1 MKQQVNPPTLPFLL
15 TILLLTG
22 LEFLHAGMLAF
33 GAGSIMGEIGA
44 SPEEY
49 SLATACYVCVAIVT
63 ISKQRW
69 LVERMGWRNFVIISL
84 AFFILGAVICVLSK
98 EFHLFLVGRLIMGLG
113 GAAFMTSGRII
124 VNLIPPSPM
133 RFVGIKYFATGLAIG
148 IALAPGL
155 ASFAVSSDNWS
166 MIFVLLIGVAGFTAI
181 LALFSLPSDLVA
193 KELRSQ
199 THPVLLMLLI
209 SASFALLYVVQR
221 AQYDF
226 HTNLVSLLSIGSVA
240 GFAIYYFF
248 RSIHRHERPLMELSA
263 LKHPRYITGV
273 GLFTFC
279 YLVLGANNYVLPILM
294 NKTLGFSWS
303 TIGIVQSIGLLSALI
318 SWFIM
323 MKMIPRWPGAKKYF
337 IFGFSALFICGW
349 QLSTITL
356 DVNLWVSILPAI
368 MSYGVFLMF
377 VMATTAMQTFRDVQ
391 HKESVLS
398 NAQQLKNMAGQF
410 GMALGVAL
418 ATLLIQSSAT
428 ENYVGLLNRF
438 NEGGTSFSETF
449 SNLTQ
454 LYSSSLEVEN
464 ASSAATIYVSEI
476 LVQQSMLMA
485 CIEYFSF
492 VAVIGVLGA
501 IILFYQRL
509 MK

>member
-1 MKQQVNPPTLPFLL
+1 
-15 TILLLTG
+15 
-22 LEFLHAGMLAF
+22 
-33 GAGSIMGEIGA
+33 
-44 SPEEY
+44 
-49 SLATACYVCVAIVT
+49 
-63 ISKQRW
+63 
-69 LVERMGWRNFVIISL
+69 
-84 AFFILGAVICVLSK
+84 
-98 EFHLFLVGRLIMGLG
+98 
-113 GAAFMTSGRII
+113 
-124 VNLIPPSPM
+124 
-133 RFVGIKYFATGLAIG
+133 
-148 IALAPGL
+148 
-155 ASFAVSSDNWS
+155 
-166 MIFVLLIGVAGFTAI
+166 
-181 LALFSLPSDLVA
+181 
-193 KELRSQ
+193 
-199 THPVLLMLLI
+199 
-209 SASFALLYVVQR
+209 
-221 AQYDF
+221 
-226 HTNLVSLLSIGSVA
+226 
-240 GFAIYYFF
+240 
-248 RSIHRHERPLMELSA
+248 
-263 LKHPRYITGV
+263 
-273 GLFTFC
+273 
-279 YLVLGANNYVLPILM
+279 
-294 NKTLGFSWS
+294 
-303 TIGIVQSIGLLSALI
+303 
-318 SWFIM
+318 M